1 MEHRSSFRF
10 STKVSH
16 KVGNEKIM
24 QYKGGIYVSM
34 IICYIVIALVKTWL
48 QSALQNNIKQYT
60 VKTNDQEGAGACHLK
75 T

>member
-1 MEHRSSFRF
+1 M
-10 STKVSH
+10 SH

-60 VKTNDQEGAGACHLK
+60 VKTNDQEGASACHLK
-75 T
+75 TLRI